1 MSEPTSGSAA
11 GGEGAWQPGEAAAE
25 PVRLGE
31 QEAELVA
38 AEIDALLPALEGE
51 RRAHFEALRASVVD
65 GDVPGELA
73 GALASVVELALQTAR
88 ARQLYKAEGEK
99 ILTGVLRKTPRGKEL
114 DQQIADVN
122 TALGAL
128 AGQELDRVQVRMRT
142 LGHFTV
148 TIGTDATTLTLAV
161 RPDAVAVDSVAV
173 GEPGGY

>member
-1 MSEPTSGSAA
+1 MTEPASGSAA
-11 GGEGAWQPGEAAAE
+11 DGDGAGQPDETAE
-25 PVRLGE
+25 PITLSE
-31 QEAELVA
+31 DEAELVA
-38 AEIDALLPALEGE
+38 AEVDALLPALDGD
-51 RRAHFEALRASVVD
+51 RRAHFGELRAAVTEGV
-65 GDVPGELA
+65 VPGELV
-73 GALASVVELALQTAR
+73 GTLGSVVELALQTAR

-99 ILTGVLRKTPRGKEL
+99 LLTALLRRTPRGKEL

-128 AGQELDRVQVRMRT
+128 AGQQLDRVQVRMRT
-142 LGHFTV
+142 LGHFTI

>member
-11 GGEGAWQPGEAAAE
+11 EGDGAGEPGEAAPE
-25 PVRLGE
+25 PISLGDN
-31 QEAELVA
+31 EAELVT
-38 AEIDALLPALEGE
+38 AEIDALLPALDGD
-51 RRAHFEALRASVVD
+51 RRAHFDRLRTAVTEGVV
-65 GDVPGELA
+65 PAELV
-73 GALASVVELALQTAR
+73 GTLGSVVELALQTAR

-99 ILTGVLRKTPRGKEL
+99 VLTALLRRTPRGKEL

-142 LGHFTV
+142 LGHFTI

-161 RPDAVAVDSVAV
+161 RPDQVAVDSVAV

>member
-1 MSEPTSGSAA
+1 
-11 GGEGAWQPGEAAAE
+11 
-25 PVRLGE
+25 
-31 QEAELVA
+31 
-38 AEIDALLPALEGE
+38 
-51 RRAHFEALRASVVD
+51 
-65 GDVPGELA
+65 VPGELA
-73 GALASVVELALQTAR
+73 GALASVVELTLQTAR

-99 ILTGVLRKTPRGKEL
+99 VLTGVLRKTPRGKEL

-128 AGQELDRVQVRMRT
+128 TGQELDRVQVRMRT

-161 RPDAVAVDSVAV
+161 QPDAVAVDSVAV